1 MPSFEYKVVPA
12 PKRGEKVRGIK
23 GTEGRFAQTLEDAM
37 NAMGADGWEYQ
48 RTDTLPC
55 EERVGLTG
63 RTTVF
68 QNMLVFRR
76 VVATATDTLAP
87 RLISPPI
94 PVVAAPAVA
103 APIPSVVPAPLVRV
117 ADTLGQGRLVAP
129 VRTDPAAGV
138 ATVTDPRVA
147 AK

>member
-12 PKRGEKVRGIK
+12 PKRAAKVRSIK
-23 GTEGRFAQTLEDAM
+23 GTEGRFAHALQDVM
-37 NAMGADGWEYQ
+37 NTMGADGWEYQ

-76 VVATATDTLAP
+76 EIAVAAEAAAP
-87 RLISPPI
+87 RLISPPAAATSA
-94 PVVAAPAVA
+94 PVVAAP
-103 APIPSVVPAPLVRV
+103 SVRV
-117 ADTLGQGRLVAP
+117 AETLVSRQAPAP
-129 VRTDPAAGV
+129 VRTDPVV
-138 ATVTDPRVA
+138 ATPAVTGPRIVSQ
-147 AK
+147 